1 MIGYGRADKYDEPDL
16 CAAWG
21 GSGADKS
28 DARMMMHALTE
39 KRMGYAFPSMEVEQ
53 RPSLTEEL
61 EARGYDITTLRF
73 SVEKKQCTATQTKPP
88 ANALTASQRT
98 RQSGSEE
105 RGEGKEGV
113 RRCRPRG

>member
-1 MIGYGRADKYDEPDL
+1 MRISDWSSDVCSSDLPVAKPGEVRIVYGRADKYDEPAL

-61 EARGYDITTLRF
+61 EARGD
-73 SVEKKQCTATQTKPP
+73 
-88 ANALTASQRT
+88 RT
-98 RQSGSEE
+98 STRLNSSH
-105 RGEGKEGV
+105 
-113 RRCRPRG
+113 